1 VSEALD
7 DWLPEFGVRTYHRR
21 ESSAAPKDLWREA
34 TAIRLADTRRLGKL
48 VSWRI
53 PGVHASQTY
62 HELFRAYPFTV
73 LHETATELV
82 SGLCGKIW
90 TLARD
95 YPELPDAEAFG
106 DWDERGT
113 VRVAFAHWVTE
124 TEDGAE
130 LHSEARVAPVDTQA
144 RVRLKAIWALL
155 GPFERLVGAEPLEL
169 AVRRAEDGT

>member
-1 VSEALD
+1 MSEALD
-7 DWLPEFGVRTYHRR
+7 DWLPEYSVRTYHRR
-21 ESSAAPKDLWREA
+21 AAATPPETLWAEA
-34 TAIRLADTRRLGKL
+34 TRIRLADTRRLGRL

-95 YPELPDAEAFG
+95 YPALTDAEDFA

-124 TEDGAE
+124 TADGAE
-130 LHSEARVAPVDTQA
+130 LHSEARVDPVDTHA
-144 RVRLKAIWALL
+144 RVRLKAIWTVL

-169 AVRRAEDGT
+169 AVRRAEGGT